1 MKAYISADL
10 FRIAMMFTSNEETR
24 YYLQGVYVEPHPIK
38 GLLLTATDGHR
49 LFNVWD
55 TLGEMVEGESG
66 IVSLSKD
73 MLKACK
79 SKNGRTSSHKVAL
92 YIEDSKPQLFRTE
105 QFISEQTPRD
115 IVETGELMSRSNA
128 SCLIDGSYPDWRRVV
143 PQSVEASGM
152 PWFNARYVADFE
164 KANAELAA
172 FYGQASKQISIVSS
186 DSGSPAI
193 VRFAFESAFAVLMP
207 MRGDDVAGQRPR
219 YLDARPYAVAN
230 VTLSELRLERS
241 YSGNGETHWTFSTAC
256 STSELTPATHARY
269 KFPSKAR
276 AARAYNRVLANL
288 QARGLAAGKSPV
300 LAYETKPA
308 ALLAFEEIAP
318 QAIAA

>member
-10 FRIAMMFTSNEETR
+10 FRIAMLFTSTEETR

-73 MLKACK
+73 MMKACK
-79 SKNGRTSSHKVAL
+79 SKNGRTASHKVAL
-92 YIEDSKPQLFRTE
+92 YIEDGKPQLFRVE
-105 QFISEQTPRD
+105 QFNSEQSPRD
-115 IVETGELMSRSNA
+115 IVQTGELMSRSNA
-128 SCLIDGSYPDWRRVV
+128 SCLIDGTYPDWRRVV
-143 PQSVEASGM
+143 PQNVEASGM
-152 PWFNARYVADFE
+152 PWFDGHYLADFQ
-164 KANAELAA
+164 KANSELAA
-172 FYGQASKQISIVSS
+172 YYGQAQKQISITSP
-186 DSGSPAI
+186 DAGSPAI

-207 MRGDDVAGQRPR
+207 MRGDDVAGKRPR
-219 YLDARPYAVAN
+219 YLDARPYVVPH
-230 VTLSELRLERS
+230 VTLSELSLERS
-241 YSGNGETHWTFSTAC
+241 YSGNGESHWVFSTAC

-269 KFPSKAR
+269 KFPSRAR
-276 AARAYNRVLANL
+276 AARAYNRVLSNL
-288 QARGLAAGKSPV
+288 QERGLAVGKSPV

-308 ALLAFEEIAP
+308 ALLAFEAAAQ